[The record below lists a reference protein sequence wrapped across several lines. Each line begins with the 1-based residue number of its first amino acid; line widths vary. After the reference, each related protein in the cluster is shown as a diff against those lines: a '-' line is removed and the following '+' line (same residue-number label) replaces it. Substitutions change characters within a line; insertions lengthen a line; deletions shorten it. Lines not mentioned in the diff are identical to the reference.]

1 MLFVWL
7 SKLSFC
13 LSAQLLNFET
23 IAIVQK
29 PTNVLLVLVKH
40 IAKFVLVNYLSS
52 FVSVVRIRVFQLGN
66 LGLDIVFVG
75 PPTDQLLVFMPVW

>member
-13 LSAQLLNFET
+13 LSAQLLNFKT
-23 IAIVQK
+23 IAIFQK

-52 FVSVVRIRVFQLGN
+52 FVSVVRIRVFQFGN
-66 LGLDIVFVG
+66 LRLDIVFVG
-75 PPTDQLLVFMPVW
+75 PPTK

>member
-1 MLFVWL
+1 MTNLDQMLFVWL

-29 PTNVLLVLVKH
+29 PTKVLFVLVKH
-40 IAKFVLVNYLSS
+40 HAKFVLVNYLSS
-52 FVSVVRIRVFQLGN
+52 FVSVVGIRVFKIGN
-66 LGLDIVFVG
+66 LRIEIVFIG
-75 PPTDQLLVFMPVW
+75 PSTE

>member
-29 PTNVLLVLVKH
+29 PTNELLVLVKH
-40 IAKFVLVNYLSS
+40 IAKLVLVNYLSS

-66 LGLDIVFVG
+66 IRLDIVFVG
-75 PPTDQLLVFMPVW
+75 PSTE